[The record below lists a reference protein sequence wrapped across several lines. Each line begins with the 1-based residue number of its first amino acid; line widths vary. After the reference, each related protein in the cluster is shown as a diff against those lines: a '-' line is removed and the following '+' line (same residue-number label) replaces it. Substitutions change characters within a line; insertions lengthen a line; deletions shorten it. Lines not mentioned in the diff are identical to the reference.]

1 MTQVPLLIE
10 LLLRGAAGA
19 VVVLAV
25 TALADLYGAKFGGL
39 LSAFPTI
46 TAVSLILIAMRHDAA
61 FAAQSALSTFFGLVA
76 ALVFVVG
83 YYYGYRVAS
92 GSRIQRTVVATVIGF
107 GLYAGFVLPYL
118 LAIETAGIT
127 NAVLLVVGYGAAR
140 ALVREPLPEDGTSDS
155 RGSSRLEY
163 AAKSLFGGAIVVV
176 ATLLADLFGPVFGG
190 VFAAFPGTVAPIIV
204 IVSLTREPA
213 FVYRLASFMP
223 AALLGTGGFVL
234 AVWLAFPVLGVA
246 AGTVLGYGCYAVLL
260 LSLSRFEDWLRTAF
274 PATGSR
280 LRSD

>member
-1 MTQVPLLIE
+1 MSQLPPLVE

-19 VVVLAV
+19 AVVLAV
-25 TALADLYGAKFGGL
+25 TALADRYGAKSGGL

-46 TAVSLILIAMRHDAA
+46 TAVSLILIAMQHDAA

-83 YYYGYRVAS
+83 YYYGYRVGS
-92 GSRIQRTVVATVIGF
+92 GSRIQRTVVATVAGF
-107 GLYAGFVLPYL
+107 GLYVGFVIPYL
-118 LAIETAGIT
+118 LWVETAGVV
-127 NAVLLVVGYGAAR
+127 NLLLLVVGYGAAR
-140 ALVREPLPEDGTSDS
+140 ALVRSPPPEDGTTDS
-155 RGSSRLEY
+155 RASSPLEY

-176 ATLLADLFGPVFGG
+176 ATILADLFGPVFGG

-234 AVWLAFPVLGVA
+234 AVWLTFPDLGVA

-260 LSLSRFEDWLRTAF
+260 LSLSRFEDWIRAAF
-274 PATGSR
+274 PAAGSKP
-280 LRSD
+280 RSD